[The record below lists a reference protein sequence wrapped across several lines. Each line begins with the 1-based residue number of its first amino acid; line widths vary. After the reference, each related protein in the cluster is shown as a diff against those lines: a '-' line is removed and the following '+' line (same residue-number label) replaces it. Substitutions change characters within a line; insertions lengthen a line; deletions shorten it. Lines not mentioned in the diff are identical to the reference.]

1 MEGDHRGHGSFG
13 NKSLWSLPSKSINM
27 DPLLIPVI
35 WFGLQ
40 VLTELQCVPGT
51 FLGPGIQQGT
61 KQKRN
66 PCSSGEDRQ
75 LQDEPSNYRVALP

>member
-13 NKSLWSLPSKSINM
+13 NRSLWSLPSKSINM

-40 VLTELQCVPGT
+40 VLTELQWVPGT
-51 FLGPGIQQGT
+51 FLGPRDTAG
-61 KQKRN
+61 KQAEKE
-66 PCSSGEDRQ
+66 S
-75 LQDEPSNYRVALP
+75 LL